1 MMYHGK
7 ILCVD
12 DDTNVL
18 SALRRTLEV
27 AGFEVVTASSG
38 KDALTILEKEI
49 CDVAILDYMMTEMN
63 GIELIK
69 KIKENC
75 YEVEPLIVTG
85 YSDISLVVEAIK
97 EGAFDYILKP
107 YNEELLIS
115 TINKVLKYKRL
126 LYENRILQN
135 QLSEK
140 HKFEN
145 LIGSSPEMKRIF
157 SIIEKVKDSNNNV
170 LIHGESGTGKEQ
182 IAKAIHY
189 SGNRKDELFIPVD
202 CTAINPN
209 VIESELFGHVKGAF
223 TGAHQTKE
231 GLLKSAG
238 KGTIFLDEIAEIHP
252 NIQAKLLRA
261 IQEMVIKPVGSN
273 KIEKIEARI
282 LAATNKDIYEA
293 IEKGEFRKDLFYR
306 LNVVSIKVPPLR
318 EHKEDISLLVDH
330 FIKKYGTDE
339 KEIKGITPEAMNV
352 IMAYHWPGNIRQLE
366 NCIER
371 AFVLGTGEH
380 IDVKD
385 LPEEI
390 TSKKIEKKSGINTLR
405 EIEREH
411 IIKTILHFKGNKKRA
426 AETLGIKRSTLYH
439 RIKEYNIDI

>member
-1 MMYHGK
+1 MYHGK